1 MVRAVSSLRGHDLHK
16 DADAS
21 LSVEEVGLMSV
32 AEEPS
37 PVIADEVSYYLPPG
51 WVRQTIMATL
61 RVLVIGSVIILG
73 STLTVGVDRLAGFI
87 WAVDLLL
94 LAIWLTVFVL
104 YLRWQLRRIAA
115 SGFPLIRGAETIA
128 IGLVIV
134 VSAFAKSYL
143 LMSITNPA
151 AFNEDLNPFTAYYFT
166 ISTLSTVGFGDIY
179 AETDAARAIVL
190 LQMVIGLA
198 LIAGIVRLVV
208 IALRISARRRGLRD
222 QGI

>member
-1 MVRAVSSLRGHDLHK
+1 
-16 DADAS
+16 
-21 LSVEEVGLMSV
+21 MSV

-51 WVRQTIMATL
+51 WIRPTIMAAL
-61 RVLVIGSVIILG
+61 RVFVIGSLIVMG
-73 STLTVGVDRLAGFI
+73 STFTVGIDRLAGFI
-87 WAVDLLL
+87 WLVDLLL
-94 LAIWLTVFVL
+94 LAIWLTVFVA

-143 LMSITNPA
+143 LMSITDPA
-151 AFNEDLNPFTAYYFT
+151 AFNEDLTPFTAYYFT
-166 ISTLSTVGFGDIY
+166 ISTLSTVGFGDIS
-179 AETDAARAIVL
+179 AETDAARAIVM
-190 LQMVIGLA
+190 LQMIIGLA

-208 IALRISARRRGLRD
+208 IALRISARRHGLRE
-222 QGI
+222 QRI